1 MLDINTRK
9 AYFNYLG
16 YTYDKKGILK
26 LQSDYFFNKKDKD
39 GIYGKNTDILLQNV
53 YNVKTICKNFDLK
66 KDKMY
71 CRCGG
76 KYCTGY
82 PVVID
87 VNLLRT
93 IQNFRST
100 LGFPFNVESL
110 IRCKKHNKNVGGANG
125 SKHTLGKAIDIYHKT
140 YTNSL
145 ERRKVLSNK
154 WVNMYPTSYMS
165 YSNGY
170 MNKLG
175 RITFP
180 KVASMGISIHFEVK

>member
-82 PVVID
+82 PAVID
-87 VNLLRT
+87 IYLLKNLQNLRS
-93 IQNFRST
+93 IENFSMI
-100 LGFPFNVESL
+100 VESL
-110 IRCKKHNKNVGGANG
+110 LRCIKWNKKVGGA
-125 SKHTLGKAIDIYHKT
+125 SASRHILGKAIDI
-140 YTNSL
+140 
-145 ERRKVLSNK
+145 SNK
-154 WVNMYPTSYMS
+154 TKTNTLEKRKAIINKWINYYVTSRYG

-170 MNKLG
+170 G
-175 RITFP
+175 RTKSNISYP
-180 KVASMGISIHFEVK
+180 KYPSMGISIHLDVK